1 VKTIILAKYAHNN
14 FLGSRYGGLPIRDE
28 LETLLM
34 TPSND
39 DVVLD
44 FQGVFVTQ
52 SFIDE
57 LIGVLILKYGPDIL
71 KQLVFKNCSLDVK
84 SILNFVTSSRVK
96 DYQHQLD
103 SESCNS
109 AG

>member
-1 VKTIILAKYAHNN
+1 MKTIILAKYAPNN
-14 FLGSRYGGLPIRDE
+14 FLGSRYGGRPIRDE

-52 SFIDE
+52 SFID
-57 LIGVLILKYGPDIL
+57 
-71 KQLVFKNCSLDVK
+71 
-84 SILNFVTSSRVK
+84 
-96 DYQHQLD
+96 
-103 SESCNS
+103 
-109 AG
+109 